1 MNNYIILFSLSLIL
15 NLPKLLA
22 QETSSEQNKIFTS
35 WEIGYLMS
43 SIKNDNYKTDVTLDT
58 KNKATLNAGLQVYFP
73 VKESVF
79 FLTGIRYTKY
89 SILQTCNGYFKSLLQ
104 QPDLDGYYCFS
115 LIEAD
120 FQKKHTIST
129 VSIPVGIRKNFTKL
143 NNGCS
148 YFEGGIMV
156 NYTYNAYIEGSGE
169 YEKKGIYPSQY
180 INLYYVLEDVYRLG
194 YVKTD
199 VIDEYIT
206 TNKTVTPNF
215 FIALGHQ
222 ITSLNQLKIS
232 FKAYFTNSIFD
243 ITKNELKEESYYSIT
258 GDRENYKKTKL
269 SAYGLILAI
278 KL

>member
-1 MNNYIILFSLSLIL
+1 M
-15 NLPKLLA
+15 
-22 QETSSEQNKIFTS
+22 
-35 WEIGYLMS
+35 
-43 SIKNDNYKTDVTLDT
+43 
-58 KNKATLNAGLQVYFP
+58 
-73 VKESVF
+73 
-79 FLTGIRYTKY
+79 
-89 SILQTCNGYFKSLLQ
+89 
-104 QPDLDGYYCFS
+104 
-115 LIEAD
+115 
-120 FQKKHTIST
+120 
-129 VSIPVGIRKNFTKL
+129 
-143 NNGCS
+143 
-148 YFEGGIMV
+148 
-156 NYTYNAYIEGSGE
+156 
-169 YEKKGIYPSQY
+169 
-180 INLYYVLEDVYRLG
+180 YYVLEDVYRLG

-232 FKAYFTNSIFD
+232 LKAYFTNSIFD